1 MWLSPVW
8 LSDVGDG
15 VDGGDLLKR
24 SPALETVYF
33 DYEYEFRHPDPALL
47 AIHGD
52 LQSLQGLGYA
62 FGRAAGRQDII
73 QDGDSQ
79 LSVLD
84 SARRDVRFPEVKGVG
99 AILLYDCYLL
109 DVVALGRKFALLAE
123 GNDVCHAALH
133 CQKR

>member
-24 SPALETVYF
+24 SPASEAVEL
-33 DYEYEFRHPDPALL
+33 DHEYEFRNPDPALL

-52 LQSLQGLGYA
+52 LQSLQSLGYP

-84 SARRDVRFPEVKGVG
+84 SARRDVRFPEVK
-99 AILLYDCYLL
+99 APPLL
-109 DVVALGRKFALLAE
+109 
-123 GNDVCHAALH
+123 
-133 CQKR
+133 

>member
-52 LQSLQGLGYA
+52 LQSLQSLGYP
-62 FGRAAGRQDII
+62 FGRAAGRQHII
-73 QDGDSQ
+73 QDGDSP
-79 LSVLD
+79 S
-84 SARRDVRFPEVKGVG
+84 SIRP
-99 AILLYDCYLL
+99 
-109 DVVALGRKFALLAE
+109 
-123 GNDVCHAALH
+123 AAMSDFL
-133 CQKR
+133 K